1 MEICC
6 DTLALMCE
14 AIVSTGL
21 SGRRPRW
28 LLLGLVLIMGPKALP
43 RPFVLMKALA
53 RRAKTFFG
61 EERKEKMR
69 NFQTP
74 HKTDNPLSLYTSQVP
89 LCKLAEQYFLHEPLD
104 DRYAPHKAD
113 VQQVNFF
120 YRNKLQAGSH
130 LRLVI
135 NYSQRRLFL

>member
-21 SGRRPRW
+21 SGHRPRW
-28 LLLGLVLIMGPKALP
+28 LLIGLVLIMGPKALP

-61 EERKEKMR
+61 GERKEKMR

-89 LCKLAEQYFLHEPLD
+89 LYKLC
-104 DRYAPHKAD
+104 
-113 VQQVNFF
+113 
-120 YRNKLQAGSH
+120 
-130 LRLVI
+130 
-135 NYSQRRLFL
+135 